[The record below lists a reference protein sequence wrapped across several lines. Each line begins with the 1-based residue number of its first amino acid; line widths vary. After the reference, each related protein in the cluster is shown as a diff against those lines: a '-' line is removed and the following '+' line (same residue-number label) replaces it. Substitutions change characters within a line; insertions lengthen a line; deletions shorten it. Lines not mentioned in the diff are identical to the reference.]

1 MFLPAAERFH
11 LATSIDIWVLRNA
24 IHHLSN
30 LTDLSTI
37 EMLCINLSGQSVGDK
52 DFHGT
57 AIRLLDDAGSEIC
70 HRICLEITETAAV
83 TNITDATIFINHS
96 RKLGVRIA
104 LDDFGAGASSFSYLK
119 TLNVDILKI
128 DGQFITGM
136 LDDQLDDAA
145 VRCFVDVARI
155 TGLQTVAEFVKSEDI
170 LQHSHELGIDYAQ
183 GFLIHEPQTIDQVV
197 I

>member
-1 MFLPAAERFH
+1 
-11 LATSIDIWVLRNA
+11 
-24 IHHLSN
+24 
-30 LTDLSTI
+30 
-37 EMLCINLSGQSVGDK
+37 
-52 DFHGT
+52 
-57 AIRLLDDAGSEIC
+57 
-70 HRICLEITETAAV
+70 
-83 TNITDATIFINHS
+83 
-96 RKLGVRIA
+96 